1 MAIGKASDF
10 KIYQEEYFGG
20 MFESIAQNTNA
31 FNGASAGT
39 ITLVGREHRGDYS
52 KESFIKDISSL
63 ITRRDTTSV
72 SAATDLAVTQG
83 EKVSVKV
90 NRKIGPVA
98 QTLDSWRKISKDP
111 REMSFLI
118 GKMVGEKKVQDYLN
132 TAVLSAVPAMSA
144 QAGLLHDYSAT
155 GTITHSVI
163 VDGMAKFGDQSSR
176 IKAFVMH
183 SKVYFN
189 LIKQA
194 IADKIVEVAGVTIY
208 QGSVA
213 TFNRPVIVTDAAG
226 LVDLVATP
234 DTYCTLGLVDRAITV
249 EESEGEEIQSQII
262 TGLENLVFRI
272 QGEHAFTLGLKGFT
286 WDVTNGGANPADAA
300 LGTGSNWDKTVTSDK
315 DMAGV
320 VIKTQ

>member
-1 MAIGKASDF
+1 MSIGKASDF
-10 KIYQEEYFGG
+10 KIYQDEYYGG

-39 ITLVGREHRGDYS
+39 ITLVGRDHKGDYS

-63 ITRRDTTSV
+63 ISRRDTTSV

-83 EKVSVKV
+83 ELVSVKI

-98 QTLDSWRKISKDP
+98 QTLDAWRKISSDP

-132 TAVLSAVPAMSA
+132 TALLAAAPAIGA
-144 QAGLLHDYSAT
+144 QSDLTYDYAGT
-155 GTITHSVI
+155 GTGMTLTHTAL
-163 VDGMAKFGDQSSR
+163 VDGMAKMGDQASR

-183 SKVYFN
+183 SKAYFD
-189 LIKQA
+189 LMKQA

-226 LVDLVATP
+226 LVASSV
-234 DTYCTLGLVDRAITV
+234 YSTLGLVESAIKV
-249 EESEGEEIQSQII
+249 EESEMEEIESQIV
-262 TGLENLVFRI
+262 TGLEQLVFRI
-272 QGEHAFTLGLKGFT
+272 QGEHAFTLGLKGFA
-286 WDVTNGGANPADAA
+286 WDITNGGANPNDTAV
-300 LGTGSNWDKTVTSDK
+300 GTATNWDKVATDSK
-315 DMAGV
+315 NMAGV
-320 VIKTQ
+320 CIKTD

>member
-20 MFESIAQNTNA
+20 MFESIQQNTNA

-39 ITLVGREHRGDYS
+39 ITLVGRDHRGDFS

-63 ITRRDTTSV
+63 ISRRDTTSV
-72 SAATDLAVTQG
+72 AAATDLAVAQG
-83 EKVSVKV
+83 ERVNVKV
-90 NRKIGPVA
+90 NRKIGPIA

-118 GKMVGEKKVQDYLN
+118 GKMVGEKKAQDYLN
-132 TAVLSAVPAMSA
+132 TALLSAVPAMAA
-144 QAGLLHDYSAT
+144 QANITHDYSAT
-155 GTITHSVI
+155 GTISHTQI
-163 VDGMAKFGDQSSR
+163 VTGLSKFGDQAGL

-183 SKVYFN
+183 SKVYFD
-189 LIKQA
+189 LMKQA

-213 TFNRPVIVTDAAG
+213 TFNRPVIVTDSAA
-226 LVDLVATP
+226 LFDLVPVP
-234 DTYCTLGLVDRAITV
+234 DVYWTLGLVDRAITV
-249 EESEGEEIQSQII
+249 EESEAEEIESQIV

-272 QGEHAFTLGLKGFT
+272 QGEHAFTLGIKGFT
-286 WDVTNGGANPADAA
+286 WDVTNGGANPTDAA
-300 LGTGSNWDKTVTSDK
+300 LATATNWDKTATFDK
-315 DMAGV
+315 ALAGV